1 MPGRVLYA
9 DIVTHQCGVILEGL
23 VRSSI
28 QFATLFSAMVVAV
41 LLWSAPVS
49 AASGEVGAEIAPGSA
64 MALPT
69 LKSAIT
75 APDLISPAQTKP
87 VAPLERYAFKKKK
100 RKHRKRNKK
109 IAKAIGAAIIA
120 GVVIGTA
127 ARVARGRHEGR
138 GQCRRWARSCD
149 RGNDRACGRYY
160 RNCDY

>member
-1 MPGRVLYA
+1 M
-9 DIVTHQCGVILEGL
+9 
-23 VRSSI
+23 RSSI
-28 QFATLFSAMVVAV
+28 RFVKLFTAMLLTA

-49 AASGEVGAEIAPGSA
+49 AASSEVGTEIAPGSK

-69 LKSAIT
+69 LNDAISDSYPT
-75 APDLISPAQTKP
+75 FPAQTKP
-87 VAPLERYAFKKKK
+87 AAPLERYALKKKK
-100 RKHRKRNKK
+100 RKRNKK

-138 GQCRRWARSCD
+138 GQCRRWRRSCD
-149 RGNDRACGRYY
+149 RGNDRACRRYY